1 MSYESAVPTNE
12 FRRIL
17 VVRLGAM
24 GDIIHALPAVARLK
38 CSFPRARITWAVESR
53 WASLLDENPYVDSVL
68 PLVISK
74 WRRAPWS
81 IATWVKFRDSR
92 RQLRA
97 GRFDLAIDFQGLF
110 KSAMVTYLS
119 RADRVFG
126 FERDMVRERI
136 AASFYSN
143 RVASHSAHV
152 VQQNID
158 LATAVGGTNGPVV
171 FPLPEGEPV
180 ASLPKG
186 DYVLTSPVAGWTSK
200 QWPPGHYAE
209 LARLLWREKGLPLV
223 IDCAPAHR
231 SYGEQIVN
239 QAPKGSCLLHV
250 SSLAGL
256 LAATRRAKAVVG
268 VDSGPLHLAAA
279 LQIPGVAIFGQTD
292 PTRNGPYGGSF
303 EVLRASGV
311 VTSYKRD
318 DKIQACMLVIRPE
331 QVWEALQEQLSK
343 RTQQMR
349 SAVGRP
355 LSF

>member
-1 MSYESAVPTNE
+1 MSYGEAVPTNE

-24 GDIIHALPAVARLK
+24 GDIIHALPAVTRLK
-38 CSFPRARITWAVESR
+38 CSFPRARITWAIESR
-53 WASLLDENPYVDSVL
+53 WAPLLDDNPYVDSVL

-74 WRRAPWS
+74 WRRAPWNL
-81 IATWVKFRDSR
+81 ATWVKFRDSR

-97 GRFDLAIDFQGLF
+97 GRFDLAVDFQGLF

-119 RADRVFG
+119 RADRVYG

-152 VQQNID
+152 VQQNLD
-158 LATAVGGTNGPVV
+158 LATAVGGTTGPIV
-171 FPLPEGEPV
+171 FPLPDGKPE
-180 ASLPKG
+180 ASLPHG
-186 DYVLTSPVAGWTSK
+186 DYVLTSPVAGWASK
-200 QWPPGHYAE
+200 QWPPEHYAE

-239 QAPKGSCLLHV
+239 QAPTGSCLLHV
-250 SSLAGL
+250 SSLEGL

-292 PTRNGPYGGSF
+292 PARNGPYGSSF
-303 EVLRASGV
+303 KVLRASGV
-311 VTSYKRD
+311 VTSYKRRD
-318 DKIQACMLVIRPE
+318 QIDSCMLVIQPE
-331 QVWEALQEQLSK
+331 QVWGALQEQLMK
-343 RTQQMR
+343 RTR
-349 SAVGRP
+349 VETAVGRRVSP
-355 LSF
+355 

>member
-1 MSYESAVPTNE
+1 MSYERAVPINE

-24 GDIIHALPAVARLK
+24 GDIVHALPAVARLK

-53 WASLLDENPYVDSVL
+53 WAPLLEGNPYVDSVL

-81 IATWVKFRDSR
+81 IATWVQFRDSR

-97 GRFDLAIDFQGLF
+97 GGFDLAIDFQGLF

-143 RVASHSAHV
+143 RVASHSRHV

-158 LATAVGGTNGPVV
+158 LATAVGGTNGPIV
-171 FPLPEGEPV
+171 FPLPEGEPE
-180 ASLPKG
+180 ASLPPG

-200 QWPPGHYAE
+200 QWPPEHYAE

-223 IDCAPAHR
+223 MDCAPAHR

-239 QAPKGSCLLHV
+239 QAPKGSCVLHV

-303 EVLRASGV
+303 NVLRASGV
-311 VTSYKRD
+311 VTSYKRGD
-318 DKIQACMLVIRPE
+318 QIQACMLVIRPE
-331 QVWEALQEQLSK
+331 QVWEALQAQLSQ
-343 RTQQMR
+343 RARVQT
-349 SAVGRP
+349 AAGRP
-355 LSF
+355 LLL